1 MEDILSYRAGEDLPE
16 KTIVKFSKEGTVV
29 KATSPA
35 DKICGVVLFKADS
48 DGVVDVLRAGRGLVN
63 TAGSISAGDFVT
75 VNKDGRACA
84 LDITTLD
91 EGANYILGQA
101 EETSSSA
108 ALLQINIHPK
118 LLVIP
123 AKAEETE
130 TENNGQV

>member
-75 VNKDGRACA
+75 VNKDGKACA

-108 ALLQINIHPK
+108 ALLQINIHPQ

-123 AKAEETE
+123 AKAEETG

>member
-1 MEDILSYRAGEDLPE
+1 MEDILSYRAGENLSE

-75 VNKDGRACA
+75 VNKDGKACA

-108 ALLQINIHPK
+108 ALLQINIHPQ

>member
-1 MEDILSYRAGEDLPE
+1 MEDILSYRAGEGLSE

-75 VNKDGRACA
+75 VNKDGKACA

-108 ALLQINIHPK
+108 ALLQINIHPQ

>member
-1 MEDILSYRAGEDLPE
+1 MEDILSYRAGEDLSE

-29 KATSPA
+29 KATSPT

-75 VNKDGRACA
+75 VNKDGKACA

-108 ALLQINIHPK
+108 ALLQINIHPQ

>member
-1 MEDILSYRAGEDLPE
+1 MEDILSYRAGEDLSE

-35 DKICGVVLFKADS
+35 DKICGVVLFKAGS

-75 VNKDGRACA
+75 VNKDGKACA

-108 ALLQINIHPK
+108 ALLQINIHPQ

-130 TENNGQV
+130 TQDNGQV

>member
-1 MEDILSYRAGEDLPE
+1 MEDILSYRAGEDLSE

-35 DKICGVVLFKADS
+35 DKICGVVLFKAGS
-48 DGVVDVLRAGRGLVN
+48 DGIVDVLRAGRGLVN

-75 VNKDGRACA
+75 VNKDGKACA

-108 ALLQINIHPK
+108 ALLQINIHPQ

>member
-1 MEDILSYRAGEDLPE
+1 MEDILSYRAGEDLSE

-35 DKICGVVLFKADS
+35 DKICGVVLFKAGS

-75 VNKDGRACA
+75 VNKDGKACA

-108 ALLQINIHPK
+108 ALLQINIHPQ

>member
-1 MEDILSYRAGEDLPE
+1 MEDILSYRAGENLSE

-75 VNKDGRACA
+75 VNKDGKACA

-108 ALLQINIHPK
+108 ALLQINIHPQ

-130 TENNGQV
+130 TQDNGQV

>member
-1 MEDILSYRAGEDLPE
+1 MEDILSYRAGEDLSE

-48 DGVVDVLRAGRGLVN
+48 NGVVDVLRAGRGLVN

-75 VNKDGRACA
+75 VNKDGKACA

-108 ALLQINIHPK
+108 ALLQINIHPQ

>member
-1 MEDILSYRAGEDLPE
+1 MEDILSYRAGEDLSE

-35 DKICGVVLFKADS
+35 DKICGVVLFKAGS
-48 DGVVDVLRAGRGLVN
+48 DGVVDILRAGRGLVN

-75 VNKDGRACA
+75 VNKDGKACA

-108 ALLQINIHPK
+108 ALLQINIHPQ

>member
-1 MEDILSYRAGEDLPE
+1 MEDILSYRAGEDLSE

-75 VNKDGRACA
+75 VNKDGKACA

-108 ALLQINIHPK
+108 ALLQINIHPQ

>member
-1 MEDILSYRAGEDLPE
+1 MEDILSYRAGEDLSE

-35 DKICGVVLFKADS
+35 DKICGVVLFKAGS

-63 TAGSISAGDFVT
+63 TAGNISAGDFVT
-75 VNKDGRACA
+75 VNKDGKACA

-108 ALLQINIHPK
+108 ALLQINIHPQ